1 MGFFGPSTNSRLLRT
16 VAFLAAVLLI
26 PGLSGLL
33 AQSVTQS
40 IQGLVTDSSGAA
52 VEGARVMIRNIGT
65 GVERTQ
71 LSNQAGL
78 YSFQLVEV
86 GNYQVRCELPGFR
99 SAVVNG
105 LRVETA
111 AQVRQDFALEVGAL
125 TETVNVSAAAVTLNT
140 ENATVGSVVENKR
153 IVELPLNGRNIV
165 QLAVLTPGVQFGN
178 RSGMNNGEGG
188 YIPNGAFSVSANGV
202 RELHQVVSIDGT
214 NAADPR
220 RAITPFVPS
229 IEAVEEFKIQTS
241 SFSAEYGFG
250 GGAVVN
256 MTMKSGTNALHGTL
270 FEFVRN
276 DKFDA
281 ENYFLNFQNPPGRP
295 RARKDARRLN
305 QFGFV
310 LSGPIVKN
318 KTFWSANWEARREL
332 TTGIGEANYLT
343 DRMRTGDFGEVL
355 AQTINP
361 ATGRLIRPPVIVFD
375 PFTGDPFPNNV
386 IPPTRLHPGIVK
398 SILPIVPR
406 AQFQTADPLDI
417 NFRRPLAN
425 PLTVDQIFGRL
436 DHHFSERDRIFGRLA
451 WNESSQ
457 TSPRTNPNF
466 DHTTDTRTINLA
478 SQWVHMLRP
487 NMINEFRFGFQFF
500 DYGVA
505 SPRSGSTEFSMDALG
520 IGQYRVYNDGNRPLT
535 PIEHGYPNLSLFNI
549 DDRREFNNP
558 DRYEFGNH
566 LSWMKGRH
574 NVKFGFELNRIKMN
588 DAGANLPTGRVNW
601 SANEAGLPFASF
613 LLGVPSTT
621 ETAEGLPLTIPVSTR
636 WGAYINDDFKIHPRL
651 TLNFGLRFD
660 YSGNPRDS
668 KGLWRTLNFPGEG
681 RGVEFRN
688 PATGQLI
695 PTMGPEFVDE
705 RGAVKLWDQDIR
717 FFMPRLGIAF
727 RPTDKWVIRTGAGW
741 FSNLM
746 HWNAFTILNLNP
758 PKSGSLLFQQVTD
771 PVRTVPV
778 QGADDVNYN
787 VPLRRIRPGS
797 TPLTLNDPFLSSGGG
812 QAVSRP
818 VSVIHI
824 RPDLNDG
831 DIWKWSFDIQRE
843 LPWGAAL
850 TVGYVGSK
858 GTFVGNSMTPY
869 NDADP
874 SPNTNVQARRPFPF
888 FYDPATPQLGV
899 QSLAN
904 IRYLDATG
912 NSFHHGLQTKLE
924 KRFARGLA
932 TGVSYVFSKSHG
944 DGEAG
949 GNEEGGF
956 QRPRLDRSDG
966 RGRYRFD
973 QTHNFV
979 AHWVWEMPG
988 KRLPGL
994 LKHVLGGWQSNGI
1007 LSFRT
1012 GFPFNVG
1019 QGNDLNTGAAP
1030 IRPDRIADGRLEN
1043 PTRDLWFDPQAFRRV
1058 TCNIPTRQ
1066 DLCRYGN
1073 SGYNVLTSPGQRN
1086 LDFGLFRNFDFKE
1099 RYRVQ
1104 FRSEFFNATNTPY
1117 FGTPNGI
1124 GFATINSLTPDANR
1138 MGEIRS
1144 LRNPMRIIQFGLKLS
1159 F

>member
-1 MGFFGPSTNSRLLRT
+1 MTSRSALVSR
-16 VAFLAAVLLI
+16 VRWCAALAASLL
-26 PGLSGLL
+26 PTVTFEVR
-33 AQSVTQS
+33 AQSVTQTV
-40 IQGLVTDSSGAA
+40 QGQVADSSGAA
-52 VEGARVMIRNIGT
+52 VQGARVTIRNVNT

-71 LSNQAGL
+71 QSNEAGL
-78 YSFQLVEV
+78 YGFQLVEV
-86 GNYQVRCELPGFR
+86 GSYQVRCEHSGFR
-99 SAVVNG
+99 AQVVNG

-111 AQVRQDFALEVGAL
+111 AQVRQDFSLEVGAV
-125 TETVNVSAAAVTLNT
+125 TETVNVAASAVTLNT
-140 ENATVGSVVENKR
+140 ENAIVGTVVENKR

-178 RSGMNNGEGG
+178 RSGLNNGEGG

-256 MTMKSGTNALHGTL
+256 ITMKSGTNALHGTL
-270 FEFVRN
+270 FEFLRN

-310 LSGPIVKN
+310 ASGPIVKN

-332 TTGIGEANYLT
+332 TTGIGEATYLT
-343 DRMRTGDFGEVL
+343 ERMRTGDFGEVL
-355 AQTINP
+355 TGTLNP
-361 ATGRLIRPPVIVFD
+361 ATGRLFRQPIVVFD
-375 PFTGDPFPNNV
+375 PFTGDPFPSNV
-386 IPPTRLHPGIVK
+386 IPAARLHQGVVRN
-398 SILPIVPR
+398 ILPIVPR

-425 PLTVDQIFGRL
+425 PLSVDQIFGRI
-436 DHHFSERDRIFGRLA
+436 DHHFNERDRIFGRLA

-457 TSPRTNPNF
+457 TSPRVNPNF
-466 DHTTDTRTINLA
+466 DHVTDTRTINLA
-478 SQWVHMLRP
+478 TQWVHVLRP
-487 NMINEFRFGFQFF
+487 TMVNEFRFGFQFF
-500 DYGVA
+500 DFGVQ
-505 SPRSGSTEFSMDALG
+505 SPRAGSTSFSMDGLG
-520 IGQYRVYNDGNRPLT
+520 IGQFRVASDGNRPLT
-535 PIEHGYPNLSLFNI
+535 KDEHGYPNLSLFNI

-558 DRYEFGNH
+558 DRFEFGDH
-566 LSWMKGRH
+566 LSWSRGRH
-574 NVKFGFELNRIKMN
+574 TVKLGFELNRIKMN

-601 SANEAGLPFASF
+601 SANESGLNFASF
-613 LLGVPSTT
+613 MLGVPSTT

-636 WGAYINDDFKIHPRL
+636 WGTYINDDFKIHPRL

-681 RGVEFRN
+681 RGVEHRN

-695 PTMGPEFVDE
+695 PTMGPESVDS
-705 RGAVKLWDQDIR
+705 RGAVKLWQQDIR

-771 PVRTVPV
+771 AVRTTPV
-778 QGADDVNYN
+778 VGADSRSYD
-787 VPLRRIRPGS
+787 VPLRRIRPAS
-797 TPLTLNDPFLSSGGG
+797 TPITLNDPFLSAGGG

-818 VSVIHI
+818 VSVLHV

-843 LPWGAAL
+843 LPWGAA
-850 TVGYVGSK
+850 TTIGYVGSK
-858 GTFVGNSMTPY
+858 GSFVGNSMTPY

-899 QSLAN
+899 QALAN
-904 IRYLDATG
+904 IRYLEATG
-912 NSFHHGLQTKLE
+912 NSFHHGLQAKLE

-956 QRPRLDRSDG
+956 QRPRIDRRDG

-979 AHWVWEMPG
+979 AHWVWEMPS
-988 KRLPGL
+988 KSLPGF

-1007 LSFRT
+1007 LSLRT
-1012 GFPFNVG
+1012 GFPFTVG
-1019 QGNDLNTGAAP
+1019 QGNDLNTGAAV
-1030 IRPDRIADGRLEN
+1030 IRPDRIADGRLDK
-1043 PTRDLWFDPQAFRRV
+1043 PTRDLWFDTQAFQRV
-1058 TCNIPTRQ
+1058 TCNIPARQ
-1066 DLCRYGN
+1066 DRCRFGN
-1073 SGYNVLTSPGQRN
+1073 AGYNILTSPGQRN
-1086 LDFGLFRNFDFKE
+1086 LDFGLFKNFDFAE
-1099 RYRVQ
+1099 SYRLQ

-1117 FGTPNGI
+1117 FGNPNGI
-1124 GFATINSLTPDANR
+1124 GFAAINSLTPDGVR
-1138 MGEIRS
+1138 MGEVRS

>member
-1 MGFFGPSTNSRLLRT
+1 VTSRSALVSR
-16 VAFLAAVLLI
+16 VRWCAALAASLL
-26 PGLSGLL
+26 PTVTFEVR
-33 AQSVTQS
+33 AQSVTQTV
-40 IQGLVTDSSGAA
+40 QGQVADSSGAA
-52 VEGARVMIRNIGT
+52 VQGARVTIRNVNT

-71 LSNQAGL
+71 QSNEAGL
-78 YSFQLVEV
+78 YGFQLVEV
-86 GNYQVRCELPGFR
+86 GSYQVRCEHSGFR
-99 SAVVNG
+99 AQVVNG

-111 AQVRQDFALEVGAL
+111 AQVRQDFSLEVGAV
-125 TETVNVSAAAVTLNT
+125 TETVNVAASAVTLNT
-140 ENATVGSVVENKR
+140 ENAIVGTVVENKR

-178 RSGMNNGEGG
+178 RSGLNNGEGG

-256 MTMKSGTNALHGTL
+256 ITMKSGTNALHGTL
-270 FEFVRN
+270 FEFLRN

-310 LSGPIVKN
+310 ASGPIVKN

-332 TTGIGEANYLT
+332 TTGIGEATYLT
-343 DRMRTGDFGEVL
+343 ERMRTGDFGEVL
-355 AQTINP
+355 TGTLNP
-361 ATGRLIRPPVIVFD
+361 ATGRLFRQPIVVFD
-375 PFTGDPFPNNV
+375 PFTGDPFPSNV
-386 IPPTRLHPGIVK
+386 IPAARLHQGVVRN
-398 SILPIVPR
+398 ILPIVPR

-425 PLTVDQIFGRL
+425 PLSVDQIFGRI
-436 DHHFSERDRIFGRLA
+436 DHHFNERDRIFGRLA

-457 TSPRTNPNF
+457 TSPRVNPNF
-466 DHTTDTRTINLA
+466 DHVTDTRTINLA
-478 SQWVHMLRP
+478 TQWVHVLRP
-487 NMINEFRFGFQFF
+487 TMVNEFRFGFQFF
-500 DYGVA
+500 DFGVQ
-505 SPRSGSTEFSMDALG
+505 SPRAGSTSFSMDGLG
-520 IGQYRVYNDGNRPLT
+520 IGQFRVASDGNRPLT
-535 PIEHGYPNLSLFNI
+535 KDEHGYPNLSLFNI

-558 DRYEFGNH
+558 DRFEFGDH
-566 LSWMKGRH
+566 LSWSRGRH
-574 NVKFGFELNRIKMN
+574 TVKLGFELNRIKMN

-601 SANEAGLPFASF
+601 SANESGLNFASF
-613 LLGVPSTT
+613 MLGVPSTT

-636 WGAYINDDFKIHPRL
+636 WGTYINDDFKIHPRL

-681 RGVEFRN
+681 RGVEHRN

-695 PTMGPEFVDE
+695 PTMGPESVDS
-705 RGAVKLWDQDIR
+705 RGAVKLWQQDIR

-771 PVRTVPV
+771 AVRTTPV
-778 QGADDVNYN
+778 VGADSRSYD
-787 VPLRRIRPGS
+787 VPLRRIRPAS
-797 TPLTLNDPFLSSGGG
+797 TPITLNDPFLSAGGG

-818 VSVIHI
+818 VSVLHV

-843 LPWGAAL
+843 LPWGAA
-850 TVGYVGSK
+850 TTIGYVGSK
-858 GTFVGNSMTPY
+858 GSFVGNSMTPY

-899 QSLAN
+899 QALAN
-904 IRYLDATG
+904 IRYLEATG
-912 NSFHHGLQTKLE
+912 NSFHHGLQAKLE

-956 QRPRLDRSDG
+956 QRPRIDRRDG

-979 AHWVWEMPG
+979 AHWVWEMPS
-988 KRLPGL
+988 KSLPGF

-1007 LSFRT
+1007 LSLRT
-1012 GFPFNVG
+1012 GFPFTVG
-1019 QGNDLNTGAAP
+1019 QGNDLNTGAAV
-1030 IRPDRIADGRLEN
+1030 IRPDRIADGRLDK
-1043 PTRDLWFDPQAFRRV
+1043 PTRDLWFDTQAFQRV
-1058 TCNIPTRQ
+1058 TCNIPARQ
-1066 DLCRYGN
+1066 DRCRFGN
-1073 SGYNVLTSPGQRN
+1073 AGYNILTSPGQRN
-1086 LDFGLFRNFDFKE
+1086 LDFGLFKNFDFAE
-1099 RYRVQ
+1099 SYRLQ

-1117 FGTPNGI
+1117 FGNPNGI
-1124 GFATINSLTPDANR
+1124 GFAAINSLTPDGVR
-1138 MGEIRS
+1138 MGEVRS